1 MPDISVSL
9 DIEVVKIVCV
19 LHLATVWTL
28 QSLDNLSFHH
38 SGNVSWQQRQQET
51 FLMAVIQRQKKKKR
65 FKDGQEKKLIIVI
78 HIRFHIRKYI
88 ILIQQCLKF
97 VS

>member
-28 QSLDNLSFHH
+28 QSLDYLSFHH
-38 SGNVSWQQRQQET
+38 PGNVSWQQRQQET
-51 FLMAVIQRQKKKKR
+51 LLMAAIQRQKKKAVQ
-65 FKDGQEKKLIIVI
+65 GWSQEKADYCNTYKVSYQKI
-78 HIRFHIRKYI
+78 HNFD
-88 ILIQQCLKF
+88 
-97 VS
+97 STMP